1 MSSRYNAAD
10 IEVLSG
16 LDPVKRRPGM
26 YTDTARPN
34 HLAQEV
40 IDNSV
45 DEAMAGYAKSVGV
58 PAARLS
64 VIVSGALM
72 VVGSL
77 SIILGVWGDLGSLL
91 ILVAV
96 APIAFLMHRFWT
108 ADGEARMNEQ
118 IQFNKTLSLAG
129 GALALFA
136 LFALVPELGL
146 TVTGPLF

>member
-1 MSSRYNAAD
+1 MDIIVLIARILFAA
-10 IEVLSG
+10 IFVASG
-16 LDPVKRRPGM
+16 IG
-26 YTDTARPN
+26 
-34 HLAQEV
+34 HLTQT
-40 IDNSV
+40 
-45 DEAMAGYAKSVGV
+45 EAMAGYAKSVGV
-58 PAARLS
+58 PAAKLS
-64 VIVSGALM
+64 VIVSGVLM

-96 APIAFLMHRFWT
+96 APIAFHMHRCWK

-146 TVTGPLF
+146 TVTGPLL